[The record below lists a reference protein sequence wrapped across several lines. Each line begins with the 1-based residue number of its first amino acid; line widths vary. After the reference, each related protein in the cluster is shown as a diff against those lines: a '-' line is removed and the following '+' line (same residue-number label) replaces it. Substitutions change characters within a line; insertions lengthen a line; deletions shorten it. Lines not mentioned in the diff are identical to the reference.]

1 MNWPFSQ
8 CRYAFILLVWNRHI
22 VLFKHVCCT
31 HTMTEQAS
39 ACVDTFTSMFT
50 VTYRRIVCH
59 QHTCPC
65 ASPLIRLCVHI
76 KVSTVHAFIL
86 LVGSKQDP
94 LLSSSLPRCIWHD
107 SFWCFKTEGPW
118 NGFTVG
124 RESAR
129 GRRREKGW
137 DSWRRET
144 KGAAGWTKRQKKRWK
159 SGVDKTWQREGWSER
174 ASAMCARR
182 RREHAAVR
190 SCQMSWI
197 LVRVRVKTDKTRRG
211 HNQGLKTALSRLIP
225 DSNSIRAF
233 DTKQSLYQ

>member
-1 MNWPFSQ
+1 MKQTYCFVQ
-8 CRYAFILLVWNRHI
+8 A
-22 VLFKHVCCT
+22 HVCCT

-39 ACVDTFTSMFT
+39 ACVDMFTSMFT

-59 QHTCPC
+59 QRTCQC

-124 RESAR
+124 RERESERKTAR
-129 GRRREKGW
+129 ERVRQLEEGDKGCGGVNKKTEEKMKKRRR
-137 DSWRRET
+137 
-144 KGAAGWTKRQKKRWK
+144 
-159 SGVDKTWQREGWSER
+159 
-174 ASAMCARR
+174 
-182 RREHAAVR
+182 
-190 SCQMSWI
+190 
-197 LVRVRVKTDKTRRG
+197 
-211 HNQGLKTALSRLIP
+211 
-225 DSNSIRAF
+225 
-233 DTKQSLYQ
+233 